1 MIWFGRARLM
11 FLVIQWGVSLRLV
24 SLFCVMALLGRLNQV
39 LHDKL
44 MLYFSYPSF
53 MFLGLFLVV
62 TMRISDSL
70 LHFFVDLKLSLG
82 FELLLERTG
91 DFTFVLLL
99 RNTTLCG
106 FSLLLVSKDVASDL
120 VDAWS
125 ESILVVGLEHFVLVC
140 CGDAGFAF
148 SDQKLNYEFTSLNV
162 QNYHF

>member
-1 MIWFGRARLM
+1 
-11 FLVIQWGVSLRLV
+11 
-24 SLFCVMALLGRLNQV
+24 MALLGRLNQV
-39 LHDKL
+39 LHDQL
-44 MLYFSYPSF
+44 MLYFSYPGF
-53 MFLGLFLVV
+53 MFLGLFLVL

-99 RNTTLCG
+99 RSTTLCG
-106 FSLLLVSKDVASDL
+106 FSLLLVRKDVASDL

-148 SDQKLNYEFTSLNV
+148 SDQKFNYDFTSLNV
-162 QNYHF
+162 QKLSFLTWRAFVTGDFVIGDFVMGDFVVDLE